1 MREREREREE
11 RERKRE
17 REIKC
22 VRIASQQCLAAASLI
37 AICFITALYFLAR
50 EKCFVAFN
58 FISILLMKSSEQ
70 H

>member
-1 MREREREREE
+1 MCEN
-11 RERKRE
+11 
-17 REIKC
+17 C
-22 VRIASQQCLAAASLI
+22 LSQQCLAAASLI
-37 AICFITALYFLAR
+37 GICFITALYFLAR